1 MPFGVRG
8 SQRISKPKQ
17 RSNRITSRSVSASKM
32 QMVKSPPSDRVV
44 SISLVPPYADSS
56 SHSIQPECAISS
68 QTSLASPP
76 AKKQSLYQRPATGT
90 ATKVTTRISDPSDSD
105 NSSRV
110 KSNRPRKVK
119 DEHERLRV
127 QKESDDTRS
136 SVSSN
141 TSTHNITALTPNDGS
156 VRQSTQE
163 DPNMNLIVQ
172 RLREFAWTC
181 EQSTLEQL
189 RNEFDALPKPDLRD
203 CKAFMSPEN
212 LRKNRY
218 SNIPCLDSTRV
229 LLNILRPDAGYGY
242 IHANRVEY
250 PTLRNKYIIT
260 QGPMNSTIL
269 PFWEMIWQ
277 ENVYCIVMLC
287 QIIEEG
293 KRKCAEYFG
302 SKLEVPVNYGQFNVV
317 LKDQKWD
324 DTNLVTSTLELEYG
338 QESRT
343 ITHFHCRDWH
353 DFETPCSQ
361 TIISLLQKV
370 RGKSTVVVHCS
381 AGVGRSGTFVALEM
395 CLQDLAN
402 GLTINV
408 QQAVVSLRQ
417 YRALAVQTFEQYLS
431 IYKAIL
437 QMGEKHGAINN
448 KDVQRFNHMYRE
460 QVEK

>member
-1 MPFGVRG
+1 MEPYHEDNFVFFMV
-8 SQRISKPKQ
+8 QPKFDLIGINMTLKLPICQ
-17 RSNRITSRSVSASKM
+17 
-32 QMVKSPPSDRVV
+32 
-44 SISLVPPYADSS
+44 
-56 SHSIQPECAISS
+56 
-68 QTSLASPP
+68 SLASPP

-218 SNIPCLDSTRV
+218 SI
-229 LLNILRPDAGYGY
+229 
-242 IHANRVEY
+242 
-250 PTLRNKYIIT
+250 
-260 QGPMNSTIL
+260 
-269 PFWEMIWQ
+269 
-277 ENVYCIVMLC
+277 
-287 QIIEEG
+287 
-293 KRKCAEYFG
+293 
-302 SKLEVPVNYGQFNVV
+302 
-317 LKDQKWD
+317 
-324 DTNLVTSTLELEYG
+324 
-338 QESRT
+338 
-343 ITHFHCRDWH
+343 
-353 DFETPCSQ
+353 
-361 TIISLLQKV
+361 
-370 RGKSTVVVHCS
+370 VHCS

-448 KDVQRFNHMYRE
+448 LWSIMNSSYSEMDEITTSETQK
-460 QVEK
+460 VELYLIAVTVTPAT